1 MYCQCSP
8 LTAEHHKEKGVE
20 WKLFETRFQLPLKAQ
35 YFMSIKLFVR
45 DLSPGI
51 TGDELRDLF
60 SEVGGVE
67 SCRLM
72 SGRDTGRSKGFGFIE
87 MNSKEAAEAV
97 KQRFNGRD
105 PWGRVRR

>member
-1 MYCQCSP
+1 
-8 LTAEHHKEKGVE
+8 
-20 WKLFETRFQLPLKAQ
+20 
-35 YFMSIKLFVR
+35 MSIKLFVR

-67 SCRLM
+67 SCKLM

-97 KQRFNGRD
+97 KQRFNGQD
-105 PWGRVRR
+105 PWARARR

>member
-1 MYCQCSP
+1 LIGSRVRPDSKLSP
-8 LTAEHHKEKGVE
+8 EGH
-20 WKLFETRFQLPLKAQ
+20 

-51 TGDELRDLF
+51 TGDELRELL

-67 SCRLM
+67 SCKLM
-72 SGRDTGRSKGFGFIE
+72 SSRDTGRSKGFGFIE

-97 KQRFNGRD
+97 TQRFNGQD
-105 PWGRVRR
+105 PWGQVRR

>member
-1 MYCQCSP
+1 MSGSP
-8 LTAEHHKEKGVE
+8 LNAERHKEKGVE
-20 WKLFETRFQLPLKAQ
+20 WKPCETRFQLLLKAH

-60 SEVGGVE
+60 IGVGGVE
-67 SCRLM
+67 SCQLM
-72 SGRDTGRSKGFGFIE
+72 SDRDTGRSKGFGFIE

-97 KQRFNGRD
+97 KHRFNGRD